1 MLPFRETVT
10 RFKLTSYSAIGQ
22 HYGFGKSALL
32 AEPLLPHLLFKEWN
46 WILLLIPRC
55 PDSQTFLILLGWP
68 PPLLIAFLSLPSNP
82 PKPWESQHFQIFHGI
97 IGIWKQPRV
106 FSQAMCP
113 HICFRKPNHWA
124 LSRWPQDDFPSMFL
138 TALRSI
144 LIQQHDSKNSQPE
157 LSRQAGLLGQWN
169 IFLAS
174 SCKARLCAQHLPL
187 LWDLS
192 APLYTILR
200 QHVRSFICTF
210 FSPKRLSAVFRS
222 KWRLTCLYQQNLT
235 QQTQCL
241 AFVTQELSEGLNM
254 RFALWARSSLR
265 TGIMGPSMGQKGGD
279 LGRAPSLLS
288 TFLLPALGGQLC
300 VCQFDHEV
308 YWHCCL
314 QESLSPC
321 RALLQNSLQAVV
333 FMLLLSICFFFF
345 FN

>member
-124 LSRWPQDDFPSMFL
+124 LSRWP
-138 TALRSI
+138 
-144 LIQQHDSKNSQPE
+144 
-157 LSRQAGLLGQWN
+157 
-169 IFLAS
+169 
-174 SCKARLCAQHLPL
+174 
-187 LWDLS
+187 
-192 APLYTILR
+192 
-200 QHVRSFICTF
+200 
-210 FSPKRLSAVFRS
+210 
-222 KWRLTCLYQQNLT
+222 
-235 QQTQCL
+235 
-241 AFVTQELSEGLNM
+241 
-254 RFALWARSSLR
+254 
-265 TGIMGPSMGQKGGD
+265 
-279 LGRAPSLLS
+279 
-288 TFLLPALGGQLC
+288 
-300 VCQFDHEV
+300 
-308 YWHCCL
+308 
-314 QESLSPC
+314 
-321 RALLQNSLQAVV
+321 
-333 FMLLLSICFFFF
+333 
-345 FN
+345 